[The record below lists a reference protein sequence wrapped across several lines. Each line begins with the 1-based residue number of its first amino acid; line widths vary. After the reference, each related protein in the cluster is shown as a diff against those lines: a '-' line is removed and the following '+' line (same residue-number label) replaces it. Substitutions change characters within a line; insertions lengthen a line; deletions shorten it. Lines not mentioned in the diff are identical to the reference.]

1 MSGYAMAMPDLFAVL
16 ADPTRRRMLEL
27 VSQRERAVGELVD
40 AVGISQPGVSK
51 HLRVLHEAGLVRS
64 RAHGKHRLYRMR
76 ATPLREV
83 ETWIARFRPYW
94 DERLDD
100 LEAHL
105 NRKHGGR

>member
-27 VSQRERAVGELVD
+27 VGQRERAVGELVD

-51 HLRVLHEAGLVRS
+51 HLRVLLEAGLVRS
-64 RAHGKHRLYRMR
+64 RARGKHRLYRMR

-100 LEAHL
+100 MEAHL

>member
-1 MSGYAMAMPDLFAVL
+1 MRGYASTMADLFAIL

-27 VSQRERAVGELVD
+27 IRQRERAVGELVD

-51 HLRVLHEAGLVRS
+51 HLRVLQEAGLVRS
-64 RAHGKHRLYRMR
+64 RVHGKYRLYRMT
-76 ATPLREV
+76 AAPLKELDAWV
-83 ETWIARFRPYW
+83 ARFRPYW